1 MNNEIT
7 LLIDGNNTLHRTH
20 WIANNTGSVLINSK
34 GVNTGSVFTFL
45 KTVKSYVD
53 QFNASKV
60 YIAWDRKLTT
70 EVNFRNT
77 LTEGTYK
84 GTRDQAR
91 NKEVYDSM
99 GDILNSIE
107 CLGIRNMFP
116 GKLEADDVISW
127 LGKTIPGKKIIISVD
142 RDFIQLVA
150 EDISYYNPI
159 KKQLVDSHNFKETY
173 EVDPKEYLYY
183 KAIIGDVSDNI
194 PGIEG
199 YGKVK
204 GLKLAVSYNEY
215 KKTGTCNEKD
225 FEVIKSNEK
234 IIQDNLKLMDLSYG
248 LELFKEETEL
258 YGKQLNTLEH
268 CTTDFDKFK
277 QICVDLEFNSI
288 IDKLSNW
295 QATFNKKSNSNILA
309 EYFKAF
315 V

>member
-1 MNNEIT
+1 M
-7 LLIDGNNTLHRTH
+7 IDGNNTLHRTH
-20 WIANNTGSVLINSK
+20 WIANNTGNILINSK

-60 YIAWDRKLTT
+60 YVAWDRKLTT
-70 EVNFRNT
+70 ETNFRNT

-107 CLGIRNMFP
+107 CLGIRNIFP

-159 KKQLVDSHNFKETY
+159 KKLLVDSHNFKETY

-225 FEVIKSNEK
+225 LEVIKSNEK
-234 IIQDNLKLMDLSYG
+234 IIEDNLKLMDLSYG
-248 LELFKEETEL
+248 LEQFKEETDL
-258 YGKQLNTLEH
+258 YSMQLNTLEH

-288 IDKLSNW
+288 IDRLSNW
-295 QATFNKKSNSNILA
+295 QATFNKKSNNNILA